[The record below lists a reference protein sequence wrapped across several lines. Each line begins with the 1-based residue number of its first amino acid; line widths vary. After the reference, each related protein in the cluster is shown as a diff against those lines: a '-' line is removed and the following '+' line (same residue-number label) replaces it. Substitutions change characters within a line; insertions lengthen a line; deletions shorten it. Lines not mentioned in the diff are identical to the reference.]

1 MDPDFDEM
9 SKHRITEF
17 SCGAGCAAKIG
28 PGVLRQVTASLP
40 RYETEKLLLG
50 FDASDDACVYD
61 LEDGRVLI
69 QTVDFFPPMLDD
81 PYTFGQIAA
90 ANAMS
95 DVWAMGG
102 EPALALNLLC
112 FPGCLELEQVRAIL
126 AGGHDKAAEAGVVI
140 AGGHSIEDT
149 GPKYG
154 LCVTGFAPK
163 EGVWTNS
170 GARAGDV
177 LVLTK
182 PLGTGILLTA
192 NSAGLLEKEDY
203 DGLIR
208 CMTELN
214 RGAKQ
219 AAQGLKVHAC
229 TDVTGFGL
237 LGHAREM
244 AEGSGCSLRLD
255 SKAIPF
261 HPAAAEFARMGLIP
275 AGAYRNRDFLAGKV
289 AAAQGLP
296 LWLED
301 ILYDPQTSGGL
312 LLALPEPSAE
322 KLPWPVIGR
331 VEEEG
336 DCPLIVE

>member
-1 MDPDFDEM
+1 M
-9 SKHRITEF
+9 SEHRITEF
-17 SCGAGCAAKIG
+17 ACGAGCAAKIG
-28 PGVLRQVTASLP
+28 PGVLRQVTGSLP
-40 RYETEKLLLG
+40 RFETEKLLLG

-112 FPGCLELEQVRAIL
+112 FPTCLSLEQVRSIL

-140 AGGHSIEDT
+140 AGGHSIEDV

-154 LCVTGFAPK
+154 LCVTGFAPRDA
-163 EGVWTNS
+163 VWTNS
-170 GARAGDV
+170 GARPGDV

-182 PLGTGILLTA
+182 PLGAGILLTA
-192 NSAGLLEKEDY
+192 NSAGLLEKADY
-203 DGLIR
+203 DALIAH
-208 CMTELN
+208 MTALN
-214 RGAKQ
+214 GPAKR
-219 AAQGLKVHAC
+219 AAENLRVHAC

-237 LGHAREM
+237 MGHAGEM
-244 AEGSGCSLRLD
+244 ADGSGVSLHIRSGAL
-255 SKAIPF
+255 PF
-261 HPAAAEFARMGLIP
+261 HAPAEEFAQMGLIP
-275 AGAYRNRDFLAGKV
+275 AGAYRNRDFMEGKV
-289 AAAQGLP
+289 TAQTRLP

-301 ILYDPQTSGGL
+301 IMYDPQTSGGL
-312 LLALPEPSAE
+312 LLALPEEDAE
-322 KLPWPVIGR
+322 KLPWPVIGSVTER
-331 VEEEG
+331 GETALVIE
-336 DCPLIVE
+336 

>member
-1 MDPDFDEM
+1 M
-9 SKHRITEF
+9 SRHRITEF

-28 PGVLRQVTASLP
+28 PGVLRQVTSALP

-61 LEDGRVLI
+61 LDDGRVLI

-81 PYTFGQIAA
+81 PYVFGQIAA

-112 FPGCLELEQVRAIL
+112 FPTCLELEQVRAIL

-163 EGVWTNS
+163 DGFWKNC
-170 GARAGDV
+170 GARPGDA

-192 NSAGLLEKEDY
+192 NSAGLLEKADY
-203 DGLIR
+203 DELIR
-208 CMTELN
+208 HMTALN
-214 RGAKQ
+214 RAAKQ
-219 AAQGLKVHAC
+219 AAEALEVHAC
-229 TDVTGFGL
+229 TDVTGFAL
-237 LGHAREM
+237 LGHGREM
-244 AEGSGCSLRLD
+244 AEGSGCTLRLD
-255 SKAIPF
+255 AKAIPY
-261 HPAAAEFARMGLIP
+261 HPAAPEFARMGLIP

-289 AAAQGLP
+289 KTAADVP

-312 LLALPEPSAE
+312 LLALPEQQAQS
-322 KLPWPVIGR
+322 LPWPVIGR
-331 VEEEG
+331 VEQAGEY
-336 DCPLIVE
+336 PLVVE